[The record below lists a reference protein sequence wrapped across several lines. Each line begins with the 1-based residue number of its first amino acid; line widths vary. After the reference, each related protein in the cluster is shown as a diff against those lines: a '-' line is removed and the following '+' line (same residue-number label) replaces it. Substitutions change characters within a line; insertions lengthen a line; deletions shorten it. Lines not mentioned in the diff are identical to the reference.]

1 MIAVLVVDDD
11 PLVRKMLR
19 LTLEQCGFDVR
30 TAENGKVALQQM
42 DERAAEV
49 VVMDIVMPEQE
60 GLETTAQIRERWPD
74 TKIIAISGGARLGP
88 TGQVRLE
95 ASQNLRLAHRLG
107 AHMTFS
113 KPLDNDE
120 LIAAIRQLAAD
131 SGAAR

>member
-19 LTLEQCGFDVR
+19 LTLEQSGFDVR
-30 TAENGKVALQQM
+30 TAENGRAASQQM
-42 DERAAEV
+42 EERPAQV

-60 GLETTAQIRERWPD
+60 GLETTAEFRERWPG

-107 AHMTFS
+107 AHQTFS
-113 KPLDNDE
+113 KPIDNNQ
-120 LIAAIRQLAAD
+120 LIAAIRQLAD
-131 SGAAR
+131 ET